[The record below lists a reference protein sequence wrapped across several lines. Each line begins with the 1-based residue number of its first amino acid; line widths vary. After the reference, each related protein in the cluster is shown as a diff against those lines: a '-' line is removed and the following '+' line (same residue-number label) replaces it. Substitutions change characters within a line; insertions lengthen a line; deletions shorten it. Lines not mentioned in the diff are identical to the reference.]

1 MTLSTGQQIITIHTL
16 RNISKSKSTQTV
28 RLGQLT
34 EYKVRNIFS
43 QISCQKWDSENSS
56 RPLLK
61 TSSWHLSF
69 NVFWWTS
76 TLNKNKFKT
85 F

>member
-43 QISCQKWDSENSS
+43 QISCQK
-56 RPLLK
+56 
-61 TSSWHLSF
+61 
-69 NVFWWTS
+69 
-76 TLNKNKFKT
+76 
-85 F
+85 